1 MHEESLGQ
9 ILDAAKRGDRRA
21 WNELVMRFQRRVF
34 AAALAATGDMDEA
47 DEVTQEAF
55 VRLFGKISSIRN
67 PEAVGGWLVRTAV
80 NAAHDR
86 RRFRRLRAWFGR
98 GAQDACSEPSSA
110 PSPEAQAARAEAGRI
125 IAGWSEAKLSERE
138 RLVLQLRAGEEMTI
152 EEIARELRI
161 SASAVKTHLARAREK
176 LRPVLERIKGE

>member
-1 MHEESLGQ
+1 MHDESLRQ
-9 ILDAAKRGDRRA
+9 ILDAAKNGDRRA

-55 VRLFGKISSIRN
+55 VRLFGKISSIKQA
-67 PEAVGGWLVRTAV
+67 EAVGGWLTRTAV

-86 RRFRRLRAWFGR
+86 RRFRKLRAWFGR
-98 GAQDACSEPSSA
+98 GVQDAQAEPSPV

-125 IAGWSEAKLSERE
+125 IASWSEARLSERE
-138 RLVLQLRAGEEMTI
+138 RLVLQLRVGEEMTI
-152 EEIARELRI
+152 EEIAHELEI
-161 SASAVKTHLARAREK
+161 SPSAVKTHLARAREK
-176 LRPVLERIKGE
+176 LRPILHGIRGE